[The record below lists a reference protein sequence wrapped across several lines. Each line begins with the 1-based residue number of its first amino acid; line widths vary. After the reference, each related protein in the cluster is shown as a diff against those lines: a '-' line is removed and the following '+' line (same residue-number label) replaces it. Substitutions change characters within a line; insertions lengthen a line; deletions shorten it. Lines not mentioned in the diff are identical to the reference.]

1 MIENVG
7 FLDQTESLVT
17 ENDTNWNRANFAI
30 AEETKFSNYGSALF
44 TYNKFMGIF
53 SSWLQIKPNVT
64 LEADEKILK
73 LPVIPQHANP
83 FVIGFY
89 GGNTKAF
96 YVDKEG
102 YLISNAETVF
112 SSSGMQI
119 YLLGAFGIEIGGVV
133 NRLIN
138 LIHAFGKKVC
148 LC

>member
-44 TYNKFMGIF
+44 TYNKFMGIL
-53 SSWLQIKPNVT
+53 SGWLQIKPNVT

-73 LPVIPQHANP
+73 LPVIPQHANS

-102 YLISNAETVF
+102 YLIYNAETVF

-119 YLLGAFGIEIGGVV
+119 YLLGAFGIEIGG
-133 NRLIN
+133 
-138 LIHAFGKKVC
+138 G
-148 LC
+148 

>member
-7 FLDQTESLVT
+7 YLDQTESLVT
-17 ENDTNWNRANFAI
+17 ENDTNWNRANFDI

-64 LEADEKILK
+64 LETDEKILK

-96 YVDKEG
+96 YVDNEG
-102 YLISNAETVF
+102 YLVSNAETVF
-112 SSSGMQI
+112 SSGGQI
-119 YLLGAFGIEIGGVV
+119 YLIGSFGINGGLV
-133 NRLIN
+133 NRLVN

>member
-17 ENDTNWNRANFAI
+17 ENDTNWNTANFAI
-30 AEETKFSNYGSALF
+30 EEETKFSNYGSALF

-64 LEADEKILK
+64 LEASEKILK

-83 FVIGFY
+83 FIIGFY

-96 YVDKEG
+96 YVDNEG
-102 YLISNAETVF
+102 YLVSNAETVF
-112 SSSGMQI
+112 SSGGQI
-119 YLLGAFGIEIGGVV
+119 YLIGSFGINGG
-133 NRLIN
+133 
-138 LIHAFGKKVC
+138 G
-148 LC
+148 